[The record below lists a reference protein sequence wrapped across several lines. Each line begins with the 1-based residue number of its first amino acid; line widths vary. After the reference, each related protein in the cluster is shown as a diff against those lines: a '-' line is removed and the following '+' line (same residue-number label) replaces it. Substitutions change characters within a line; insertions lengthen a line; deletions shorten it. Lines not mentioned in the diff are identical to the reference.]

1 MWGLKTPAEA
11 PGHADSGPWPDRFCS
26 RRGVPA
32 GPGPRRVC
40 VWFCSASGSSS
51 SSLFLS
57 CKGPMSSFLAV
68 SSAAELTLEGD
79 PQGGFKAT
87 GRRAGLVG
95 GLWGKGSFFHV
106 SCSWMRLDHAPGN
119 KGVLSGTRSPETPPQ
134 LRLGAESRA
143 WGLGWVLKPQVR
155 AALPGLPGGRPPGD
169 SLHSGGGASPE
180 TNSLP
185 GMLITNDTGRPRH
198 VGG

>member
-40 VWFCSASGSSS
+40 VWFCSASCSSS

-106 SCSWMRLDHAPGN
+106 SCSWTRLDHAPGN
-119 KGVLSGTRSPETPPQ
+119 KGVLSGTRSPETPPSFAS
-134 LRLGAESRA
+134 G
-143 WGLGWVLKPQVR
+143 PR
-155 AALPGLPGGRPPGD
+155 AARGVWGGC
-169 SLHSGGGASPE
+169 
-180 TNSLP
+180 
-185 GMLITNDTGRPRH
+185 
-198 VGG
+198 